1 MRVQSKAVAPLI
13 AAIKSA
19 ARLVLGVLDNKVMVL
34 PAVSSLAG
42 LIELEVSFQ
51 VDVELQA
58 DDILALRSLKH
69 LTKFS
74 LEALGV
80 KVSSHTFSV

>member
-69 LTKFS
+69 LTKFI
-74 LEALGV
+74 
-80 KVSSHTFSV
+80 